1 MTLIHLNAYL
11 NSYFQKRW
19 LYQPRLCEQK
29 RAFARMLGD
38 VVLLLEMMGS
48 HGKQIKES
56 RGKDYRKDVCSLSD
70 ACVPCINM
78 EVKGQI

>member
-1 MTLIHLNAYL
+1 
-11 NSYFQKRW
+11 
-19 LYQPRLCEQK
+19 
-29 RAFARMLGD
+29 MLGD